1 MIIKILSLLA
11 KYLWI
16 KELGILNGVALILA
30 LYIHEYGHYF
40 KAKELNYNPRTP
52 RFIPYLGAY
61 VKTDEIK
68 NANHQFQISF
78 YGPLAGGV
86 IGITCFY
93 LSIIFESKFIHQLAL
108 FSLVLNLLN
117 LLPISI
123 LDGGKIIKSL
133 ALNRLFIV
141 FNILVVIFS
150 LIYNK
155 YFFTALGV
163 LGLLFSFA
171 TKDNKITQMNN
182 SDKRRNLITYV
193 IFAIILSVH
202 TYLILK

>member
-16 KELGILNGVALILA
+16 KELGLLNGVALILA

-40 KAKELNYNPRTP
+40 KAKELNYNPKTP

-68 NANHQFQISF
+68 NANHQFQVSF
-78 YGPLAGGV
+78 YGPLAGGI
-86 IGITCFY
+86 IGIICFY
-93 LSIIFESKFIHQLAL
+93 LGMIFDSKFLHQLAL
-108 FSLVLNLLN
+108 FSLLLNLLN

-133 ALNRLFIV
+133 ALNKLFIV
-141 FNILVVIFS
+141 FNILVIIFS
-150 LIYNK
+150 LIYAK
-155 YFFTALGV
+155 YFFTVLGG
-163 LGLLFSFA
+163 LGLLFSFI
-171 TKDNKITQMNN
+171 TKDDKVTQMRNEE
-182 SDKRRNLITYV
+182 KRKNLILY
-193 IFAIILSVH
+193 IFFTAILSIH
-202 TYLILK
+202 TYLIFN